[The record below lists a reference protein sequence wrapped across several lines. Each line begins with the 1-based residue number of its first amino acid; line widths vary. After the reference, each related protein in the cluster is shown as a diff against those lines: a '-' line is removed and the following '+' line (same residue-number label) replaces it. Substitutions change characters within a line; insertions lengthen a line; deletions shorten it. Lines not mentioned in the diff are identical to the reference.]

1 MDPVH
6 AMPCACANLRRA
18 SRAVCHLY
26 DLVLAPARLNAGQ
39 FMILRSIA
47 ERGEVAQCD
56 LAIEFAASIET
67 MSRRLAGLRRSGLAT
82 MHHGPHHKRIYSVT
96 TKGQQRL
103 DEALPY
109 WEAAQMRLQRMLEE
123 PDWRQIF
130 AFSERLTAAAIQAET
145 KPLVNGHAAVP
156 IDSAGG
162 RASVTLQVSAVS
174 A

>member
-1 MDPVH
+1 MDSVH
-6 AMPCACANLRRA
+6 AMPCACASLRRA

-26 DLVLAPARLNAGQ
+26 DLVLAPARINAGQ

-67 MSRRLAGLRRSGLAT
+67 MSRRLAGLRRLGLT
-82 MHHGPHHKRIYSVT
+82 VMHHGPHHKRIYSVT
-96 TKGQQRL
+96 AKGQQRL
-103 DEALPY
+103 DEAMPY

-123 PDWRQIF
+123 TDWRQIF
-130 AFSERLTAAAIQAET
+130 ALSERLTAAAIQAET
-145 KPLVNGHAAVP
+145 KPLTNGHARVP
-156 IDSAGG
+156 MNDARS
-162 RASVTLQVSAVS
+162 RAAATLQISAVS